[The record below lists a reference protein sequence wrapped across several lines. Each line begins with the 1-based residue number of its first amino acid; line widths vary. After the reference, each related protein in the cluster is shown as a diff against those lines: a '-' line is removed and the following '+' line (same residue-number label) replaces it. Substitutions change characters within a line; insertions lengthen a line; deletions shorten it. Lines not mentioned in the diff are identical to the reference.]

1 MNYKMDISS
10 TIIVSTSI
18 LGAFT
23 AFGVTLS
30 KIFDNRRK
38 IHPTCKRYHQN
49 FDAHIKENT
58 DKLKTLDTVNAQ
70 MGNFKDRITK
80 QEEKIDEMNANIN
93 TQAVKIGEITTTLT
107 HIEDSLKRIAGK
119 LSC

>member
-1 MNYKMDISS
+1 MLNVPEALIISS
-10 TIIVSTSI
+10 SII
-18 LGAFT
+18 GAFT
-23 AFGVTLS
+23 AFGVTIT

-38 IHPTCKRYHQN
+38 IHSTCKRYHEL
-49 FDAHIKENT
+49 FDNHIKENT

-80 QEEKIDEMNANIN
+80 QEEKIDEMNASIN
-93 TQAVKIGEITTTLT
+93 MQAIKIGEITTTLT